1 MRPTNVADVK
11 IAAIACAVPQRRVSY
26 RDDAIEFG
34 EAEMEKIASTTGIR
48 ERRVACRGV
57 TTSDLCIAAAEKLFE
72 TGRWQKESIEAVIVV
87 TQSPDYFLPATACTV
102 QSRLGLPTECAAFDV
117 NLGCSGYTYA
127 LWFAGHLISGGAASK
142 VLLLVGDVANKV
154 HPKDRSARPLFGD
167 AGSATIVE
175 ASPGAPR
182 TFFRVGTD
190 GAGQNHLIVPAGV
203 GRLPHN
209 PRTALEMEGEDGNI
223 RSLDNLHMNG
233 AEVFIFTLSK
243 LPSLLK
249 ATMADAGWT
258 IDDVDAVVLH
268 QANSFML
275 KHVAKSAK
283 IPLEKIPLSLDSFG
297 NTSSASIPIT
307 IVSRMRELL
316 AGEPRRLLLAGW
328 GVGWSW
334 AAAAIQLHD
343 TYVADLVEVDC
354 EALLRSMCDV
364 ESDAES
370 HLSAAVRKELSD
382 AR

>member
-1 MRPTNVADVK
+1 
-11 IAAIACAVPQRRVSY
+11 
-26 RDDAIEFG
+26 
-34 EAEMEKIASTTGIR
+34 
-48 ERRVACRGV
+48 
-57 TTSDLCIAAAEKLFE
+57 
-72 TGRWQKESIEAVIVV
+72 
-87 TQSPDYFLPATACTV
+87 
-102 QSRLGLPTECAAFDV
+102 
-117 NLGCSGYTYA
+117 
-127 LWFAGHLISGGAASK
+127 
-142 VLLLVGDVANKV
+142 
-154 HPKDRSARPLFGD
+154 
-167 AGSATIVE
+167 
-175 ASPGAPR
+175 
-182 TFFRVGTD
+182 
-190 GAGQNHLIVPAGV
+190 
-203 GRLPHN
+203 
-209 PRTALEMEGEDGNI
+209 
-223 RSLDNLHMNG
+223 
-233 AEVFIFTLSK
+233 
-243 LPSLLK
+243 
-249 ATMADAGWT
+249 MADAGWT

-268 QANSFML
+268 QANQFML

-343 TYVADLVEVDC
+343 MYVADLVEVDC